1 MMISPDSYVEI
12 ELKGMTP
19 DEVLKKIRS
28 LQSEMSHLKDI
39 NEFRPC
45 DKICPSPQV
54 EIDVM
59 RDYAAAAIKY
69 YNSLGGEYKPTEL
82 EKKAAVFDSN
92 MEYISSITVTYGG
105 FFGGSETRTLTRDGD
120 TITVERIFSKQAE
133 SENTLYEGINWKD
146 LIEELTYIHM
156 GEWKSKYENP
166 DVLDGTQWS
175 VDIKY
180 ENGTQPKNFRGS
192 NRYPYNFDRFLEI
205 MEME

>member
-1 MMISPDSYVEI
+1 MMISPDSYVEN
-12 ELKGMTP
+12 ELKGKTP
-19 DEVLKKIRS
+19 DEVLNKIRS
-28 LQSEMSHLKDI
+28 LQSEMSHLKNV
-39 NEFRPC
+39 NEYRPC
-45 DKICPSPQV
+45 DMICPSPQV
-54 EIDVM
+54 QIDVM
-59 RDYAAAAIKY
+59 RDYVAAAIKY
-69 YNSLGGEYKPTEL
+69 YNSLGGEYKPSEL

-92 MEYISSITVTYGG
+92 MKYISSITVTYGG

-120 TITVERIFSKQAE
+120 KIAVERISSKQAE
-133 SENTLYEGINWKD
+133 SDNPLYEGMNWKD

-166 DVLDGTQWS
+166 DVFDGTQWS

-180 ENGTQPKNFRGS
+180 ENGTQPKHFRGS